1 MTIDQCIGKK
11 ISTAEEKKNLEIILQ
26 GWRKIQTKNIV
37 SKVRVLTGHMIKM
50 YSKWDIFYAKKKKV
64 KDHEKVILFLGF
76 NIREK
81 QRKNF
86 VPQIDL

>member
-1 MTIDQCIGKK
+1 MGY
-11 ISTAEEKKNLEIILQ
+11 ILC
-26 GWRKIQTKNIV
+26 K
-37 SKVRVLTGHMIKM
+37 
-50 YSKWDIFYAKKKKV
+50 KKKKV